1 MRTAALIEN
10 GHVVNVIVIEQ
21 GSQGDETLIDFN
33 AVEIT
38 DQDVRIGDAYNGNSF
53 TRIKTE
59 SEIEGE
65 KVLAEYLQKKQ
76 ALIEK
81 LGLTQDEAS
90 ILFGL

>member
-1 MRTAALIEN
+1 MRTAAIIEN
-10 GHVVNVIVIEQ
+10 GHVINVIVIEE
-21 GSQGDETLIDFN
+21 GAQGDQTLVDLN

-38 DQDVRIGDAYNGNSF
+38 DQDVRIGDAYDGNGF

-65 KVLAEYLQKKQ
+65 KVLSEYLQKKQ
-76 ALIEK
+76 ALIQK
-81 LGLTQDEAS
+81 LGLTEDEAS